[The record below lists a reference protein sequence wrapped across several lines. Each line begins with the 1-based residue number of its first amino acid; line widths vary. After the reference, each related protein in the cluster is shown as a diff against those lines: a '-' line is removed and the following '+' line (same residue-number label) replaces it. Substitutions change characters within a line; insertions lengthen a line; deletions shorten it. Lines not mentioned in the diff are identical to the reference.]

1 MNIEIEN
8 VKYLVRNTAQL
19 IVDEYEDGVDFNGLV
34 IEDCDRATCMITD
47 ALAVIAKYGWS
58 DALVGCDPEDSPQRQ
73 FENDVYDLA
82 KQMLEDE
89 GYDVSDL

>member
-8 VKYLVRNTAQL
+8 VKYLIRDTAQL
-19 IVDEYEDGVDFNGLV
+19 IVDEYEDGVDFGGLV
-34 IEDCDRATCMITD
+34 IENCARATSDMCTG
-47 ALAVIAKYGWS
+47 LAVLAKYGWS
-58 DALVGCDPEDSPQRQ
+58 DALVGCDREDSPQWQ
-73 FENDVYDLA
+73 FENDVYTRA